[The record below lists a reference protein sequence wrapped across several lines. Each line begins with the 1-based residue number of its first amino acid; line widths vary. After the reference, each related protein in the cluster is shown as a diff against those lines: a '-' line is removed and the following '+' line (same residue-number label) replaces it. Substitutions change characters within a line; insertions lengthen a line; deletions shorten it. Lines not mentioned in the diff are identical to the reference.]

1 MTDVEQSA
9 IRNQRILVT
18 GGAGFI
24 GSHIVDAVVDDN
36 EVVILDDLSTGSLDN
51 VPAETEFVEGD
62 VRDREVLAAVMEGV
76 DIVFHHAAIV
86 SVEQSIEDPELT
98 HDVTTRATIQL
109 LELARKESA
118 RIIFASSA
126 AVYGHPESVPIAET
140 NLTEPTSPYGLAK
153 LNADQY
159 VRLYADL
166 YDVEAIPL
174 RYFNVYG
181 PRQTAGDYSG
191 VISIFMQQ
199 AREGGPI
206 TVHGDGSQTRDF
218 VHVSDVVQA
227 NVRAAVQGVPGRAY
241 NIGTAESISIV
252 DLAETVREVVD
263 NGAVEIKHT
272 EGREGDIDASR
283 AMIDRATDDL
293 GFQSTVRLQDG
304 LADLADCGR

>member
-1 MTDVEQSA
+1 MSSTDGRPLISGK
-9 IRNQRILVT
+9 RILVT

-24 GSHIVDAVVDDN
+24 GSHITDALVADN

-51 VPAETEFVEGD
+51 VPAEAEFVEGD
-62 VRDREVLAAVMEGV
+62 VRDREAMSSVMEGV

-86 SVEQSIEDPELT
+86 SVEQSVEDPELT

-109 LELARKESA
+109 LELARRESA
-118 RIIFASSA
+118 RVIFASSA

-140 NLTEPTSPYGLAK
+140 DPTGPTSPYGLAK

-191 VISIFMQQ
+191 VISIFLEQ
-199 AREGGPI
+199 ARNGGPI
-206 TVHGDGSQTRDF
+206 TVHGDGQQTRDF
-218 VHVSDVVQA
+218 IHVSDVVQA
-227 NVRAAVQGVPGRAY
+227 NLRAAVQGVPGKAY
-241 NIGTAESISIV
+241 NIGTEESISIL
-252 DLAETVREVVD
+252 DLAETVREVVTAD
-263 NGAVEIKHT
+263 DAVEIEYT
-272 EGREGDIDASR
+272 DAREGDIDQSR
-283 AMIDRATDDL
+283 ATIERATDDF
-293 GFQSTVRLQDG
+293 GFTSTVRLEDG
-304 LADLADCGR
+304 LAQLV

>member
-1 MTDVEQSA
+1 MNSDDGQPLISGK
-9 IRNQRILVT
+9 RILVT

-24 GSHIVDAVVDDN
+24 GSHIADALVSDN
-36 EVVILDDLSTGSLDN
+36 EVVILDDLSTGLLDN
-51 VPAETEFVEGD
+51 VPAEAEFIEGD
-62 VRDREVLAAVMEGV
+62 VRDREVMSDVMEGV

-86 SVEQSIEDPELT
+86 SVQQSVEDPELT

-109 LELARKESA
+109 LELARRESA
-118 RIIFASSA
+118 RVIFASSA

-140 NLTEPTSPYGLAK
+140 DSTGPTSPYGLAK

-191 VISIFMQQ
+191 VISIFLDQ
-199 AREGGPI
+199 ARSGSPI

-218 VHVSDVVQA
+218 IHVSDVVEA

-241 NIGTAESISIV
+241 NIGTGESISIV
-252 DLAETVREVVD
+252 ELAETIREVV
-263 NGAVEIKHT
+263 GTEGSVEIEHI
-272 EGREGDIDASR
+272 ESREGDIDESR
-283 AMIDRATDDL
+283 AAIDRATADL
-293 GFQSTVRLQDG
+293 EFESTVRLQDG
-304 LADLADCGR
+304 LADLV

>member
-1 MTDVEQSA
+1 
-9 IRNQRILVT
+9 
-18 GGAGFI
+18 
-24 GSHIVDAVVDDN
+24 
-36 EVVILDDLSTGSLDN
+36 
-51 VPAETEFVEGD
+51 
-62 VRDREVLAAVMEGV
+62 
-76 DIVFHHAAIV
+76 
-86 SVEQSIEDPELT
+86 
-98 HDVTTRATIQL
+98 
-109 LELARKESA
+109 
-118 RIIFASSA
+118 
-126 AVYGHPESVPIAET
+126 VPIAET
-140 NLTEPTSPYGLAK
+140 YPTEPTSPYGLAK

-181 PRQTAGDYSG
+181 PRQTASDYSG
-191 VISIFMQQ
+191 VISIFLQQ

-227 NVRAAVQGVPGRAY
+227 NVRAAMEGVPGRAY

-272 EGREGDIDASR
+272 ESREGDIDASR
-283 AMIDRATDDL
+283 ATIDRATDDL

-304 LADLADCGR
+304 LEELTYE